1 MILKKYKINIL
12 GILFFLL
19 LNILYQY
26 PLVLVFAYFFNKR
39 IFFFTDFLYT
49 NSSLTFPLLMTL
61 VLILIFIFAW
71 KLGYL
76 KNTLKDWD
84 LKRIFWLM
92 GIVFFTLTI
101 NYLVTVLVL
110 KTQIISSVTSDT
122 GMSDILGQLPI
133 LCQKYILGIIVPLSE
148 ELLFRS
154 YIFGSITNKKVAF
167 IISSVLFALV
177 HKGFSW
183 YLLPYLIL
191 SFIITW
197 VYSKR
202 NNFIE
207 SAIVHSSVNL
217 LGGPAIKLLDTF
229 FKLLPY

>member
-1 MILKKYKINIL
+1 MILKKYK
-12 GILFFLL
+12 
-19 LNILYQY
+19 LN
-26 PLVLVFAYFFNKR
+26 
-39 IFFFTDFLYT
+39 
-49 NSSLTFPLLMTL
+49 
-61 VLILIFIFAW
+61 
-71 KLGYL
+71 
-76 KNTLKDWD
+76 
-84 LKRIFWLM
+84 
-92 GIVFFTLTI
+92 
-101 NYLVTVLVL
+101 
-110 KTQIISSVTSDT
+110 
-122 GMSDILGQLPI
+122 
-133 LCQKYILGIIVPLSE
+133 ILGIIVPLSE

-167 IISSVLFALV
+167 LISFVLFALV
-177 HKGFSW
+177 HTGFSW

-217 LGGPAIKLLDTF
+217 FDGSAIKLLDTF

>member
-1 MILKKYKINIL
+1 MILKKYKLNIL

-49 NSSLTFPLLMTL
+49 NSSWTLPLLMTL
-61 VLILIFIFAW
+61 VLILIFIIAW

-76 KNTLKDWD
+76 KNTLKNWD

-92 GIVFFTLTI
+92 GIVFFTLAT

-154 YIFGSITNKKVAF
+154 
-167 IISSVLFALV
+167 
-177 HKGFSW
+177 
-183 YLLPYLIL
+183 
-191 SFIITW
+191 
-197 VYSKR
+197 
-202 NNFIE
+202 
-207 SAIVHSSVNL
+207 
-217 LGGPAIKLLDTF
+217 
-229 FKLLPY
+229 

>member
-1 MILKKYKINIL
+1 MILKKYKLNIL

-26 PLVLVFAYFFNKR
+26 PLVLVFSY
-39 IFFFTDFLYT
+39 FFTDFLYT
-49 NSSLTFPLLMTL
+49 NSSWTFPLLMTL

-76 KNTLKDWD
+76 KNTLKNWD

-122 GMSDILGQLPI
+122 GMSDILGHYQPFVKNI
-133 LCQKYILGIIVPLSE
+133 Y
-148 ELLFRS
+148 
-154 YIFGSITNKKVAF
+154 
-167 IISSVLFALV
+167 
-177 HKGFSW
+177 
-183 YLLPYLIL
+183 
-191 SFIITW
+191 
-197 VYSKR
+197 
-202 NNFIE
+202 
-207 SAIVHSSVNL
+207 
-217 LGGPAIKLLDTF
+217 
-229 FKLLPY
+229 